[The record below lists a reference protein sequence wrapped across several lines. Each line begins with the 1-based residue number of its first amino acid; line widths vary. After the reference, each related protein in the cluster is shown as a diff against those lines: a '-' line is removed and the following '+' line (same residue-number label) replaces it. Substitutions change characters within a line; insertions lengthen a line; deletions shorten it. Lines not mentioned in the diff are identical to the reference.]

1 MRKWFDIRDEAEELR
16 IDIYGPIG
24 KWSWDDTAVS
34 AKDVMD
40 AVGQAN
46 GTPITLHV
54 NSEGGS
60 VFDGFAIYTVL
71 RDCPSEVTAYIDGL
85 AASAASY
92 VVMAADEIIMSDVA
106 WMMIHS
112 ASSCVWGN
120 KKDFQKEA
128 EMLDGI
134 DKGIA
139 KAYANHSD
147 DLGLEEFLALME
159 AETWLD
165 AETAKSY
172 GLVDTIN
179 EALPAAA
186 SLDLYD
192 SQLLDRAPEEARRAV
207 MAMSK
212 KAKSDTSAIINK
224 VDDADEYHT
233 NASEEEALYHVID
246 GRLFRLEG
254 RKEGTNA

>member
-46 GTPITLHV
+46 GKPITLHV

-92 VVMAADEIIMSDVA
+92 VVMASCPMSP
-106 WMMIHS
+106 
-112 ASSCVWGN
+112 G
-120 KKDFQKEA
+120 
-128 EMLDGI
+128 
-134 DKGIA
+134 
-139 KAYANHSD
+139 
-147 DLGLEEFLALME
+147 
-159 AETWLD
+159 
-165 AETAKSY
+165 
-172 GLVDTIN
+172 
-179 EALPAAA
+179 
-186 SLDLYD
+186 
-192 SQLLDRAPEEARRAV
+192 
-207 MAMSK
+207 
-212 KAKSDTSAIINK
+212 
-224 VDDADEYHT
+224 
-233 NASEEEALYHVID
+233 
-246 GRLFRLEG
+246 
-254 RKEGTNA
+254 

>member
-24 KWSWDDTAVS
+24 KRSWDDTAVS

-40 AVGQAN
+40 AVGRAN
-46 GTPITLHV
+46 GKPIVLHV

-60 VFDGFAIYTVL
+60 VFDGFAIYTIL
-71 RDCPSEVTAYIDGL
+71 RDCSSKVTAYIDGL

-112 ASSCVWGN
+112 ASSFVWGN
-120 KKDFQKEA
+120 KKDFLKEV

-139 KAYANHSD
+139 KAYANHSE
-147 DLGLEEFLALME
+147 DLDFEEFLALME

-172 GLVDTIN
+172 GLIDTIS
-179 EALPAAA
+179 EALPVAA
-186 SLDLYD
+186 SIDFYD
-192 SQLLDRAPEEARRAV
+192 SQLLDQAPDEARKAV
-207 MAMSK
+207 MAMSQ
-212 KAKSDTSAIINK
+212 KAKSDTSPIINK

-233 NASEEEALYHVID
+233 NASDEEILYHVID
-246 GRLFRLEG
+246 GRLFQLEG